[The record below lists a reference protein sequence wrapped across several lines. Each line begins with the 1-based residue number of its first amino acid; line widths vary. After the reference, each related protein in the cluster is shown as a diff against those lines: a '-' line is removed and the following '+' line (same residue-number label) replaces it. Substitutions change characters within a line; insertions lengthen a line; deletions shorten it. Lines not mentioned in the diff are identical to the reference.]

1 MCVDCVLA
9 SPRIAQVILETNPSP
24 RWFYH
29 KVSQFGPQNQQ
40 LQFSDLCLK
49 ITVMFSWFGPQNHV
63 AYGLSVVAQ
72 NRWEDE
78 DSAGHTS
85 RSSGLLHLEASQA
98 RVS

>member
-1 MCVDCVLA
+1 
-9 SPRIAQVILETNPSP
+9 
-24 RWFYH
+24 
-29 KVSQFGPQNQQ
+29 
-40 LQFSDLCLK
+40 
-49 ITVMFSWFGPQNHV
+49 MFSWFGPQNHV

-98 RVS
+98 RVSYSGLKTGGGMAQMVHVALLMFLMQLCKCTKLLM